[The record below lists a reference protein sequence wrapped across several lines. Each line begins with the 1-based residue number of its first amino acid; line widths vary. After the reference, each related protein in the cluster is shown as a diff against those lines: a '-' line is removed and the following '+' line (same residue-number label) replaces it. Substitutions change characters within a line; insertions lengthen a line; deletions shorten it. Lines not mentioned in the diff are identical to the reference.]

1 MEEPTNQVT
10 IAIEGVSRR
19 SALKEDGPQ
28 NQNTVSSKS
37 HDGLTRQ
44 PAHSELATMLLK
56 VAT

>member
-19 SALKEDGPQ
+19 SALKDGPQ
-28 NQNTVSSKS
+28 NQNTVSSTS
-37 HDGLTRQ
+37 QNGLIRE
-44 PAHSELATMLLK
+44 PAHSKFATMLLK